1 MSEINEV
8 KLVFNFRTM
17 VTDCKTE
24 RISAWLLRVTGVI
37 LIAII
42 YSCTPEPSKSDIETD
57 SEKYR
62 EAVADFYTSIAAIQS
77 NQALFAV
84 DKMQEVSE
92 RYPEEPAVWGNL
104 SVFAMRQGNFEL
116 ATTRIQKAIDLAPD
130 HAEIQFLAGIL
141 ESRKGN
147 IQRALEHLKK
157 AAETDSSDLRVQFA
171 LVDELERQDPD
182 GNAKE
187 IRERLD
193 QILAKDPGNLALLLE
208 VVRTSAKWN
217 DQRAVEEAL
226 ERLGEQSRDWPD
238 QVRKQFRE
246 QKAAILDKEG
256 DENITFELAFLRNNL
271 NQLPGYQRDLDK
283 VQLPA
288 NQVGF
293 LIDRFL
299 WLPNPTHQAA
309 PRDEQ
314 LSFSAEDRSSGKV
327 SNLFKPVGFADEKTA
342 STIMANPGKAVV
354 NDSISLVFPG
364 RQNAEPSSPHG
375 VTTVDYNYDFL
386 NDLALAGTAG
396 LRFYELQHDSTF
408 TDVTDELNLSDEVLN
423 ESYYGVWTSDID
435 LDGDLDLV
443 LAPHEGSVQVLR
455 NNGDNSFEVRSY
467 FDETENVRN
476 FLWADFDQDGD
487 PDAVL
492 LTEEGAIHYYRN
504 ERSGEFQRDD
514 RLRMDQPVYAVDYG
528 DLNGDGYF
536 ELVGWQEG
544 QISSTSFAD
553 STGGWQHRR
562 LLALTDTIR
571 SEDLNAQLYIAD
583 LDNNGALD
591 VMISGGDTTSYW
603 LSDEHMNIAGSAR
616 RTEHIQLHG
625 IADMDGDARLDMF
638 GVNSEGIPVVLG
650 NSGSKGY
657 HARVLRPRASGEL
670 GDQRINSFGIGGEIE
685 SRSGLQYSKQA
696 IRDPWV
702 HLGLGTYEEAAMVRI
717 TWPNGSTQAEFAELG
732 YESKIMNEQILKGSC
747 PWIFA
752 YNGEEMEFV
761 TDFLW
766 RTALGLRINAQGK
779 ANVIH
784 SVDWVKLDGDQL
796 LPRNGYYDVRITAD
810 LWETHFFDHVSLMA
824 VDHPE
829 DIEVFVDERFALPA
843 PEQELYA
850 MSRVRPVRSAKDFRR
865 NEVTGAVREQDGE
878 YVDALPLTA
887 YQGLAG
893 EHYIEVELDSGFSE
907 PGTEWLIASG
917 WIYPTDSSVNI
928 AISQSDKTPPHGIRV
943 EVPDGAG
950 GWKVARENIGFPAGK
965 NKTMVIN
972 LEGIFE
978 PNTER
983 KVRLYT
989 NMEIYWDQLQHGLQ
1003 ASGMNLET
1011 TELAAETSELRHR
1024 GFSRLVNKER
1034 FKPTRGDY
1042 QQVTGTTPKWRDLT
1056 GYYTRFGDVRE
1067 LTNEFDDRYVIMNA
1081 GDELVFRFP
1090 ALEPPGEGWERD
1102 FVLVGDGW
1110 VKDGDYNTGHS
1121 KTVLPLPYHGME
1133 DYSRD
1138 PGFLWEDPVYK
1149 KHKQD
1154 WAEYHTRYV
1163 TAENFNT
1170 ALQFTK

>member
-8 KLVFNFRTM
+8 ELVFNFRKTI
-17 VTDCKTE
+17 TDYKTE
-24 RISAWLLRVTGVI
+24 QRGAWLLRVTGVI
-37 LIAII
+37 LIAIV
-42 YSCTPEPSKSDIETD
+42 YSCTPEPSESDIETD

-62 EAVADFYTSIAAIQS
+62 EAVADFYTSLSAIQS
-77 NQALFAV
+77 DQALFAV

-116 ATTRIQKAIDLAPD
+116 ATTRIRKAIDLAPD

-147 IQRALEHLKK
+147 IQRALEYLKK

-182 GNAKE
+182 GNAEE
-187 IRERLD
+187 ITERLD
-193 QILAKDPGNLALLLE
+193 HILAKDPGNLAVLLE

-217 DQRAVEEAL
+217 DQSSVKEAL
-226 ERLGEQSRDWPD
+226 ERLEEHSRDWPD
-238 QVRKQFRE
+238 QVQKQFEE
-246 QKAAILDKEG
+246 QKAAILEKDG
-256 DENITFELAFLRNNL
+256 VENITFELAFLRNNL
-271 NQLPGYQRDLDK
+271 NQLPRYQSDLRK

-309 PRDEQ
+309 SRDEQ
-314 LSFSAEDRSSGKV
+314 LSFSVTNKSSGGV
-327 SNLFKPVGFADEKTA
+327 ANLFKPVGFADEKTA
-342 STIMANPGKAVV
+342 STIMVNPGKTVV
-354 NDSISLVFPG
+354 NDSINLVFPG

-375 VTTVDYNYDFL
+375 VATVDYNYDFL

-408 TDVTDELNLSDEVLN
+408 RDVTDELSLSAEVLN

-455 NNGDNSFEVRSY
+455 NNGNHSFEVHSY
-467 FDETENVRN
+467 FDEAENVRN

-487 PDAVL
+487 PDAML
-492 LTEEGAIHYYRN
+492 LTEEGDIYYYRN

-514 RLRMDQPVYAVDYG
+514 RLRMDKPVYAVDYG

-536 ELVGWQEG
+536 ELIGWQEG
-544 QISSTSFAD
+544 QITSTSFVD
-553 STGGWQHRR
+553 STGGWQSRR
-562 LLALTDTIR
+562 LLALTDTIK

-583 LDNNGALD
+583 LDNNGTLD
-591 VMISGGDTTSYW
+591 VMVTDGGTTSYW
-603 LSDEHMNIAGSAR
+603 LSNEQMDIAGSAR

-625 IADMDGDARLDMF
+625 VADMDGDARLDLF
-638 GVNSEGIPVVLG
+638 GVNSEGNPVILR

-657 HARVLRPRASGEL
+657 QARVLRPRASGEL

-685 SRSGLQYSKQA
+685 SRSGLQYAKRA

-732 YESKIMNEQILKGSC
+732 YESRIMNEQILKGSC

-796 LPRNGYYDVRITAD
+796 KPRNGFYDVRITAD

-829 DIEVFVDERFALPA
+829 DTEVFVDERFALPA
-843 PEQELYA
+843 PGQEVYV
-850 MSRVRPVRSAKDFRR
+850 MDDVHPVRAASDFRG
-865 NEVTGAVREQDGE
+865 NEITAAVQEQDGS
-878 YVDALPLTA
+878 YVDDLPLTA
-887 YQGLAG
+887 YQGLAE

-917 WIYPTDSSVNI
+917 WIYPTDTSVNI
-928 AISQSDKTPPHGIRV
+928 AISQSERTPPHGIRV
-943 EVPDGAG
+943 EVPDGEG

-965 NKTMVIN
+965 NKTVLVN

-978 PNTER
+978 PRTER

-989 NMEIYWDQLQHGLQ
+989 NMEIYWDQMRHGLQ
-1003 ASGMNLET
+1003 ASDMNINT
-1011 TELAAETSELRHR
+1011 TELAAETSELRYR
-1024 GFSRLVNKER
+1024 GFSKLVNKDR
-1034 FKPTRGDY
+1034 FKPTRADY
-1042 QQVTGTTPKWRDLT
+1042 QQIAGTNPKWRDLT

-1067 LTNEFDDRYVIMNA
+1067 LTNEIDDRYVIMNA

-1090 ALEPPGEGWERD
+1090 ALDPPGEGWERD

-1133 DYSRD
+1133 DYSQN
-1138 PGFLWEDPVYK
+1138 PGFLWEDPVYQE
-1149 KHKQD
+1149 HKQD

-1163 TAENFNT
+1163 TPEHYNT
-1170 ALQFTK
+1170 ALQFIK